1 MLLGIHPAIRLLI
14 GAVLL
19 AVGVAMHRVLVD
31 VAGAVVILLS
41 AGQWLYRA
49 RR

>member
-1 MLLGIHPAIRLLI
+1 MLLGIHPAIRLAI
-14 GAVLL
+14 GAVVL
-19 AVGVAMHRVLVD
+19 AIGVATHRVLFD
-31 VAGAVVILLS
+31 AAGAVVILLG

>member
-1 MLLGIHPAIRLLI
+1 MLLGIHPAVRLVI
-14 GAVLL
+14 GAVVL
-19 AVGVAMHRVLVD
+19 ALGVATHRVFFD
-31 VAGAVVILLS
+31 AAGAVVILLA